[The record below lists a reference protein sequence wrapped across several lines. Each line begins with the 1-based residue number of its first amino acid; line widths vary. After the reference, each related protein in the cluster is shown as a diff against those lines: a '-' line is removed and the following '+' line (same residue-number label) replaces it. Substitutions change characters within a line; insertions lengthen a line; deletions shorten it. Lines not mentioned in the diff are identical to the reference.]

1 MKKGGFYLFIVLPI
15 FIQIIFPL
23 FDLPSAFASGNDAS
37 KKPVYLGEISSTYLK
52 KILTEEEKELKK
64 TDLKFTKEEIF
75 NSTQSK
81 LVVNKDELK
90 ATSPVGGATQ
100 ALAVIPGVRSE
111 TYGPTGASRGS
122 FSINGIQQ
130 GWGGLIG
137 ETDDGSIA
145 VTFDG
150 VPMGNPG
157 SGLWSTALM
166 PEMSLISGIN
176 VVYGPGN
183 PANRWYN
190 ALGGTLGFIPLQ
202 PSLRPGG
209 SLSFTYGSFNTK
221 NVNFN
226 IKTGTINGY
235 SAVLSGGITSSNS
248 YRTGF
253 GFYNPTADYA
263 YYGKIVKTFHNGN
276 IGLGAYIAHSQ
287 SYRPTF
293 IPESP
298 IYPGNGNQGVT
309 VNGYYPDGNSVPGPY
324 FSQQTTGYYSSLAFD
339 VWNKLARN
347 HMYLIYSPIN
357 LKVSK
362 SVSFH
367 NLVWYREGERLH
379 YHQNDFSQGYGNL
392 YEYNNP
398 EDEVYGDKTYFDI
411 NAPHNLIKFGGW
423 FLKSH
428 YISRN
433 AFYNP
438 FGTYCTAQPSGA
450 SEATTITNPC
460 AYRYSDFYQ
469 TFGSAFVQDTLHFF
483 KKLRITPGL
492 NFVTFKTNFYN
503 NASQYYPEAVLLNPA
518 GNDDTIP
525 GHSATQAPN
534 ASTYF
539 EKLEPSLGVNYKL
552 TKNAAIYGNYSDA
565 YQNPHLGGGGGPF
578 QQIGANALEPEK
590 NQYYTVGFKVL
601 VHHDNLLNNFVLN
614 VNYYHEHFSNQL
626 LSYTLADGASI
637 YASGASNY
645 DGVNLYAEDNPIKR
659 LHLFT
664 NISYEK
670 AVYSTYVTGG
680 VNYNGD
686 NVPYVPEETFNLG
699 AYYNLLIG
707 NIAYSPK
714 IWDIYTG
721 KQYIINDNAIG
732 GPAPSSQTISGFNL
746 LNASVSAKIPFGNH
760 ETGLPKAAVIKL
772 TVLNLLNH
780 KYNEYEYITAG
791 GYFGGN
797 SAGSVLAYP
806 GMPIAAYVTM
816 TLKF

>member
-1 MKKGGFYLFIVLPI
+1 MLSKKRSNYPIIFLPI
-15 FIQIIFPL
+15 FIQIIFT
-23 FDLPSAFASGNDAS
+23 FFVLPSASASGNDAS

-52 KILTEEEKELKK
+52 KILSKEEKKLKK
-64 TDLKFTKEEIF
+64 MDLKYTKREIF
-75 NSTQSK
+75 KSTQSK
-81 LVVNKDELK
+81 LVINKDELK
-90 ATSPVGGATQ
+90 ASSPVGGATQ
-100 ALAVIPGVRSE
+100 ALSIMPGVRSE
-111 TYGPTGASRGS
+111 TYGPTGATRGS

-166 PEMSLISGIN
+166 PEMSLISRIN
-176 VVYGPGN
+176 VIYGPGN
-183 PANRWYN
+183 PADRWYN

-202 PSLRPGG
+202 PPLKSGG
-209 SLSFTYGSFNTK
+209 SLSLTYGSFNTK
-221 NVNFN
+221 NINFN
-226 IKTGTINGY
+226 IKTGMIGGY
-235 SAVLSGGITSSNS
+235 SAVLAGGITSSNS

-263 YYGKIVKTFHNGN
+263 YYGKVVKVFSNGN
-276 IGLGAYIAHSQ
+276 IGLGAYITHSQ
-287 SYRPTF
+287 GYRPTF
-293 IPESP
+293 IPASP

-309 VNGYYPDGNSVPGPY
+309 VNGYYPNGNSMPGPY
-324 FSQQTTGYYSSLAFD
+324 FSQETSGYYSSLAFD
-339 VWNKLARN
+339 IWNKLARN
-347 HMYLIYSPIN
+347 RMYLVYSPIN

-367 NLVWYREGERLH
+367 NLAWYREGERLH
-379 YHQNDFSQGYGNL
+379 YHQNDFSQGAGNL

-438 FGTYCTAQPSGA
+438 FGTYCTAQPSGT
-450 SEATTITNPC
+450 SEVTTITDPC

-483 KKLRITPGL
+483 KKLKITPGL

-503 NASQYYPEAVLLNPA
+503 NASQYYPQAVLLNPY

-525 GHSATQAPN
+525 GHNGPQAPN

-552 TKNAAIYGNYSDA
+552 TNNAAIYGNYSDA

-590 NQYYTVGFKVL
+590 NQYYTAGFKVL
-601 VHHDNLLNNFVLN
+601 VPHDDLLNNFVLN
-614 VNYYHEHFSNQL
+614 VNYYREHFSNML
-626 LSYTLADGASI
+626 LSYTLANGTST
-637 YASGASNY
+637 YASGSSNY
-645 DGVNLYAEDNPIKR
+645 NGVNLYAEDNPVSN

-670 AVYSTYVTGG
+670 AVYSTYITGG

-699 AYYNLLIG
+699 AYYNLLI
-707 NIAYSPK
+707 NHITYSPK

-721 KQYIINDNAIG
+721 KQDIMDDVTG
-732 GPAPSSQTISGFNL
+732 APSSQTIPSFNV
-746 LNASVSAKIPFGNH
+746 LNASISAKIPFNNRQA
-760 ETGLPKAAVIKL
+760 GLPKAAIVKL

-797 SAGSVLAYP
+797 SAGQVLAYP
-806 GMPIAAYVTM
+806 GMPIATYLTM